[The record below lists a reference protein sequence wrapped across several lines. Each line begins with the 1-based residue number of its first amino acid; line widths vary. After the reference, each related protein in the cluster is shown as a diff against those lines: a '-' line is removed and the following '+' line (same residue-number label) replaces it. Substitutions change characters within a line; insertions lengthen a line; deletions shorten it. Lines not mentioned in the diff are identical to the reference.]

1 MKNLRKSNGSV
12 SVLVLV
18 TILTMIAVLVTAYM
32 VGNTQRRAQLQSE
45 IKLKEVYEAAIDNAG
60 KIYEGVNNKKIALD
74 KKTFLKE
81 RAAARM
87 P

>member
-32 VGNTQRRAQLQSE
+32 VGNTQE
-45 IKLKEVYEAAIDNAG
+45 EHNYKVKLN
-60 KIYEGVNNKKIALD
+60 
-74 KKTFLKE
+74 
-81 RAAARM
+81 
-87 P
+87 